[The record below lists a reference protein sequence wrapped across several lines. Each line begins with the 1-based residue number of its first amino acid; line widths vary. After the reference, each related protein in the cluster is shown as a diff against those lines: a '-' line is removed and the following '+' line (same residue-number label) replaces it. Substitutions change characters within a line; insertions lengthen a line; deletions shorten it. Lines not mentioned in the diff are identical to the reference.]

1 MLEAAQALQA
11 LMSGQRQNKRLLR
24 LSFPHDDAP
33 AGALMV
39 ANRLSA
45 YEGLSRDFQFSVEI
59 LSDNPDIPLKD
70 VMGKMVTVEL
80 VRDDGSQRY
89 FNGYVFDFR
98 FVKNDAG
105 FSYYD
110 MVLLPW
116 LAFLRYRRDNY
127 LFHGKSVEDQTD
139 IIFDDYDVRDW
150 KTKTLGDDP
159 PMTEACQYDE
169 SDYNYLTAT
178 EPGAWTSSGREEPHC
193 RHRAG
198 YGQVHR

>member
-1 MLEAAQALQA
+1 MANMLEAAQALQA

-24 LSFPHDDAP
+24 LSFPRNDGP

-39 ANRLSA
+39 ANRLEA
-45 YEGLSRDFQFSVEI
+45 YEGLSRDFQFTVEI
-59 LSDNPDIPLKD
+59 LSDNPDIELKD
-70 VMGKMVTVEL
+70 VLGKMVTVEL

-127 LFHGKSVEDQTD
+127 LFHGRSDRHHLRRLRRARLEDQGPGRRSA
-139 IIFDDYDVRDW
+139 DDRCVPVRR
-150 KTKTLGDDP
+150 KRLQLPAPSLGSQRL
-159 PMTEACQYDE
+159 A
-169 SDYNYLTAT
+169 LL
-178 EPGAWTSSGREEPHC
+178 
-193 RHRAG
+193 
-198 YGQVHR
+198 V